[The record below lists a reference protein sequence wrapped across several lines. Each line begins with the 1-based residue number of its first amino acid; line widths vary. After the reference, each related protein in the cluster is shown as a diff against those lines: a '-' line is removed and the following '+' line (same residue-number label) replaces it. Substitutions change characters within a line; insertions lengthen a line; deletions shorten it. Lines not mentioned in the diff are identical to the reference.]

1 MKRADLLKR
10 WTAAAAACSL
20 CLLFFS
26 SCGERVSHTAGAEG
40 SVGSGVASQASS
52 SLSSSVNSIKQ
63 EDSSRASSSRR
74 TSSRTV
80 SNPRRESSQEP
91 VQEPP
96 PKVDGLRVQAPPAD
110 VHKDKKKVAYLTFDD
125 GPSKQT
131 PKVLKILKEKN
142 VTATFFVV
150 HNGNKDEQ
158 PYYRMIVEQGHQLAL
173 HSYTHD
179 YKKVYRTD
187 QSFFDEFKRMQTFLH
202 EQTGQWVSDV
212 RFPGG
217 TSNTVTSKQ
226 RIKNII
232 GTLNQHGIRYYD
244 WNVSSGDASCKKLS
258 KKKIVDNVLKG
269 AVKLNEPVILMHD
282 SANKDTTVQ
291 ALPEIID
298 GLRKAGYRFD
308 SVEHMKTPSQH
319 RKYPLDNQNA
329 PGGMS
334 SESSEPATSS
344 KSSRPQKPQSSSK
357 PAKPS
362 KPSQGSSD
370 PEIESSLGAGE
381 DSAISSR
388 KER

>member
-1 MKRADLLKR
+1 MAEKRKAFRVFFLKR
-10 WTAAAAACSL
+10 RWWTAGMCL
-20 CLLFFS
+20 CLAALMFYVVNYPAAVGAS
-26 SCGERVSHTAGAEG
+26 ATTRQLPIYCVQRDQKLVSISFDAAWG
-40 SVGSGVASQASS
+40 
-52 SLSSSVNSIKQ
+52 N
-63 EDSSRASSSRR
+63 ED
-74 TSSRTV
+74 T
-80 SNPRRESSQEP
+80 Q
-91 VQEPP
+91 QLI
-96 PKVDGLRVQAPPAD
+96 D
-110 VHKDKKKVAYLTFDD
+110 
-125 GPSKQT
+125 
-131 PKVLKILKEKN
+131 ILGQYN

-370 PEIESSLGAGE
+370 PEIKSSLGAGE

>member
-1 MKRADLLKR
+1 M
-10 WTAAAAACSL
+10 
-20 CLLFFS
+20 
-26 SCGERVSHTAGAEG
+26 
-40 SVGSGVASQASS
+40 
-52 SLSSSVNSIKQ
+52 
-63 EDSSRASSSRR
+63 
-74 TSSRTV
+74 
-80 SNPRRESSQEP
+80 
-91 VQEPP
+91 
-96 PKVDGLRVQAPPAD
+96 QAPPAD

-232 GTLNQHGIRYYD
+232 GALNQHGIRYYD